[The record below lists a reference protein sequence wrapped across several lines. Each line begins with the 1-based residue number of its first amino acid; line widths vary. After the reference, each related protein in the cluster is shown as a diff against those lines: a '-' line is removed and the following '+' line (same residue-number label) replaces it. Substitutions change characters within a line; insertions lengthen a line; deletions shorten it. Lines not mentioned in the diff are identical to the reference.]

1 MNDNTNI
8 QSLPVYKIVDGKLLR
23 KDSDI
28 RDPNRRYSYNFG
40 PEGAYLRE
48 LIEEE
53 EHRRNVEE
61 VRWKAEESQ
70 CKLGANRQKTEAE
83 GFRASLKYETRFV
96 AFVDIL
102 GWTPAVKA
110 SPTDPDKIQKL
121 GIALNTIRQQNQM
134 GEWMLRHSGGN
145 DQPGNQQMTH
155 FSDCFVIS
163 TKEDL
168 LGKYR
173 LIFTLG
179 FLSTN
184 LLHQGFLLRGGVTV
198 GDIYHRESIVFGPA
212 FLKAHELENR
222 CAIYPRIILD
232 PILAKVWGQG
242 DVYLDKDGGEIGR
255 DKTWRLSHDGYRFF
269 DFLQPF
275 DGAPFFAKWP
285 SLIQHNLQPLR
296 KLLIEKLSEYRED
309 SIVWPKYAWLANYFN
324 DVCKEYSGHGIEAI
338 AMHD

>member
-1 MNDNTNI
+1 MNDSTNI
-8 QSLPVYKIVDGKLLR
+8 QSLPVYKIVDGKLVR
-23 KDSDI
+23 KNGDV
-28 RDPNRRYSYNFG
+28 RDPSRRYSYNIG

-48 LIEEE
+48 LTEEE

-61 VRWKAEESQ
+61 DRWTAEASQ
-70 CKLGANRQKTEAE
+70 RELEANRQKTVAEA
-83 GFRASLKYETRFV
+83 FRASLKYETRFV

-110 SPTDPDKIQKL
+110 SPTEPDKIQKL

-134 GEWMLRHSGGN
+134 VEWMLRYSGGN

-155 FSDCFVIS
+155 FSDCVVIS
-163 TKEDL
+163 TKADL

-173 LIFTLG
+173 LISTLS
-179 FLSTN
+179 FLSTS

-212 FLKAHELENR
+212 FLKAHELESIS
-222 CAIYPRIILD
+222 AKYPRIILD
-232 PILAKVWGQG
+232 PILAKAWGQ
-242 DVYLDKDGGEIGR
+242 DDAYLDKEGREDGR
-255 DKTWRLSHDGYRFF
+255 DKTWRLSHDGYCFF

-275 DGAPFFAKWP
+275 GGTPFFAKWP